1 MFNPTRNFLAL
12 YNRNKMRE
20 FIVITS
26 CVALN
31 LNIVNDKTEYFIKW
45 LKIQYLKTVIK
56 NPSILSTK
64 KILYSF

>member
-1 MFNPTRNFLAL
+1 
-12 YNRNKMRE
+12 MRE
-20 FIVITS
+20 FIMITS

-64 KILYSF
+64 

>member
-31 LNIVNDKTEYFIKW
+31 LNIVNDKTEYFIK
-45 LKIQYLKTVIK
+45 
-56 NPSILSTK
+56 
-64 KILYSF
+64 